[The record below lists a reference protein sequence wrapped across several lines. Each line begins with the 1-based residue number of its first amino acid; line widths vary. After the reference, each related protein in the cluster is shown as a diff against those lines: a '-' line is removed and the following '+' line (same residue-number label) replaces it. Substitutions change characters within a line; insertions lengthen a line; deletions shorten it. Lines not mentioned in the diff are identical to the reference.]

1 MRAKAIGKYYL
12 FLLALFCGT
21 LILQLKTSA
30 QKVNIEHTFKH
41 YTIHDGLAQM
51 QVMSLYQDTKGFLWC
66 YTKAGVSRFDGR
78 NFKNYSQNKIG
89 LNGDYYVSFGEDYS
103 GNLLLFSARG
113 ITRLEIDSFVYH
125 KFPNDLYLFNRVNN
139 YSINKS
145 QIVVQDENNYGL
157 KILDHT
163 NLDSMVT
170 VKCNNKLG
178 SSIFIDKPDEDLIW
192 HINSDSIYVTN
203 SEVVKRYKNPG
214 KIDHLKRMG
223 GAIYGIS
230 DNSGIYRF
238 DGNEFKLVVKT
249 NFDNRYFKVIRTPD
263 NKAFIIKTDKDLYY
277 YKDKLVP
284 IKRDLAFI
292 RDILFD
298 NENNLW
304 VATEEGLYNFFQ
316 LNFTNYTFGK
326 GNKDWVWSVI
336 EDDEKNMWFASY
348 QNGIWKWDGNKTTDY
363 SNQINSKFKS
373 DLKNTTPYAKYRY
386 YMGASKYNS
395 TLYFPTECNVLKY
408 DGSNFSVVDG
418 LINSAYEI
426 TKTVANGAIY
436 IGGVAGLYRKKTNG
450 EIDYFSRDTLGVS
463 NVLNVEIDKNDR
475 TLVLGKDGISVI
487 DNDSIIYFDKK
498 QRYCC
503 TKDRKNNIW
512 IGGISTVNLFSGD
525 SVIDVFANEQEAF
538 YSILFVE
545 PNYLLLGGLKGL
557 YVVNLNDYYNSG
569 VFELLLFDQHSG
581 FTGVECGQNGFFTD
595 SEGMVWLPTS
605 DLVCRF
611 DPQKLFNKK
620 INSPKLFVGTEVSED
635 NINWN
640 VIDTNN
646 EIKLKYF
653 FNNIRFKTDAISFAN
668 IASIR
673 YYYRLKGLQSNW
685 SEATETD
692 EISYYNL
699 KPGQYEF
706 MVKADPGIRKAISKT
721 VSIKFTIGN
730 PFWLKWW
737 FFLFALFFLILFV
750 IFVVKF
756 FSRRVQKKELIKKR
770 IVQLRSEALKSQ
782 MNPHLIQ
789 NALNNINGL
798 INLGR
803 SDEAQNFLSS
813 FSKMLRLVLNNVSKD
828 EITLAEELKI
838 IKSFV
843 QFHSHAN
850 EKSINFNINNQLLAA
865 VDSVLIPPMLV
876 QPYIENAILHGI
888 AQLKEREGK
897 IEIEIKDKDDRLIV
911 TITDNGVGLGNSE
924 RKGTGLGTKLTNER
938 IQLLEKNSKNSV
950 QIIKLVQGTKV
961 VINIPL
967 KIEPNETS
975 V

>member
-12 FLLALFCGT
+12 FLLALFCE
-21 LILQLKTSA
+21 ILFFQLKTNA
-30 QKVNIEHTFKH
+30 QDVHVEHTFKH

-51 QVMSLYQDTKGFLWC
+51 QVNSLFQDTKGFLWC
-66 YTKAGVSRFDGR
+66 YTKAGISRFDGR
-78 NFKNYSQNKIG
+78 NFRNYSQRKIG
-89 LNGDYYVSFGEDYS
+89 LNGEYSVSFGEDFDR
-103 GNLLLFSARG
+103 NLLLFSPWC
-113 ITRLEIDSFVYH
+113 ITRLEADSFVHY
-125 KFPNDLYLFNRVNN
+125 KFPDDLHLFNRENN
-139 YSINKS
+139 YSINNRRI
-145 QIVVQDENNYGL
+145 IVKGKNGFEL
-157 KILDHT
+157 LDCT
-163 NLDSMVT
+163 NPDSMYVLEF
-170 VKCNNKLG
+170 NRKLG
-178 SSIFIDKPDEDLIW
+178 DIIYLDKKDNNLIW
-192 HINSDSIYVTN
+192 QTDFDSIYVTN
-203 SEVVKRYKNPG
+203 LNNYKIVKRYKNPG
-214 KIDHLKRMG
+214 KICHLKRMG
-223 GAIYGIS
+223 GLLYGIS
-230 DNSGIYRF
+230 TNSYIYKF
-238 DGNEFKLVVKT
+238 DGNSFNLVVKT
-249 NFDNRYFKVIRTPD
+249 NLENSYLKVIRTPD

-298 NENNLW
+298 SENNLW

-316 LNFTNYTFGK
+316 LNFTNYIFGK

-363 SNQINSKFKS
+363 SNQINSKLKS
-373 DLKNTTPYAKYRY
+373 DLKNTAPYAKYRY

-395 TLYFPTECNVLKY
+395 TLFFPTECNVIKY
-408 DGSNFSVVDG
+408 DGSSFSIVEG
-418 LINSAYEI
+418 LINKPYEI
-426 TKTVANGAIY
+426 TKPLDDGSVY
-436 IGGVAGLYRKKTNG
+436 FGGVAGLFRKKPDG
-450 EIDYFSRDTLGVS
+450 KIEYFSRDTLGVS
-463 NVLNVEIDKNDR
+463 NVLNMAIDKYNR
-475 TLVLGKDGISVI
+475 ILVLGKGGISVI

-503 TKDRKNNIW
+503 TKDHKNNIW

-581 FTGVECGQNGFFTD
+581 FTGVECGQNGFLTD
-595 SEGMVWLPTS
+595 SEGMIWLPTS

-620 INSPKLFVGTEVSED
+620 VNPPKLFVGTEVSED
-635 NINWN
+635 NINWK
-640 VIDTNN
+640 VIDTNSKN
-646 EIKLKYF
+646 KLRYL

-673 YYYRLKGLQSNW
+673 YYYRLKGLQSDW

-706 MVKADPGIRKAISKT
+706 MVKADPGIRKAISEPI
-721 VSIKFTIGN
+721 SIKFQIGK
-730 PFWLKWW
+730 PFWLTWW
-737 FFLFALFFLILFV
+737 FFLLVLLFSV
-750 IFVVKF
+750 IIVVFVVKF

-770 IVQLRSEALKSQ
+770 IVQLRSEALKAQ

-838 IKSFV
+838 VESFV
-843 QFHSHAN
+843 RFHSHAN
-850 EKSINFNINNQLLAA
+850 EQNINYNINNRLSVAA
-865 VDSVLIPPMLV
+865 SRVCIPPMLI
-876 QPYIENAILHGI
+876 QPYVENAILHGI
-888 AQLKEREGK
+888 AQLKERDGK
-897 IEIEIKDKDDRLIV
+897 IEIEIKNRDNRLTV

-967 KIEPNETS
+967 KIMDE
-975 V
+975 